1 MFVYVYVYIYTH
13 THTHTQVF
21 QVTKKKPFQGTE
33 KDQYVSIET
42 FNDTQHF

>member
-1 MFVYVYVYIYTH
+1 MFVYVFVYTH
-13 THTHTQVF
+13 THTHTHT